1 MKKKGFAI
9 IIITVILFV
18 TTSCTKDSSGGGSG
32 GSGGGS
38 TTGQAV
44 FWTASDLGCGNITVT
59 CNGTSKTINGFNST
73 TPNCGSTY
81 AATFTLDPGTYNF
94 TATCSGV
101 NWTGTVTIT
110 SGTCSTMQLTGG
122 GGGSGGGGGGT
133 SSSQA
138 IFWIASDLG
147 CGPINVTCNGVT
159 KQITAYTS
167 SAPNCG
173 TTGFATFSLGYGIY
187 NFTASCSGLN
197 WNGTISTT
205 PGACITKQ
213 LTSSGGGGGG
223 NCNWSSAT
231 NCVSVTTKV
240 GTRCGDP
247 LSVEITA
254 KNNCTQNIK
263 IYCCIQRTDG
273 SWQGLPDGTFGTGV
287 SPNGTAQWFVCKGT
301 GQYKI
306 FAMPV
311 ATFNSNNCSYPN
323 CN

>member
-1 MKKKGFAI
+1 
-9 IIITVILFV
+9 
-18 TTSCTKDSSGGGSG
+18 
-32 GSGGGS
+32 
-38 TTGQAV
+38 
-44 FWTASDLGCGNITVT
+44 
-59 CNGTSKTINGFNST
+59 
-73 TPNCGSTY
+73 
-81 AATFTLDPGTYNF
+81 
-94 TATCSGV
+94 
-101 NWTGTVTIT
+101 
-110 SGTCSTMQLTGG
+110 MQLTGG

-167 SAPNCG
+167 SAPNC
-173 TTGFATFSLGYGIY
+173 S
-187 NFTASCSGLN
+187 
-197 WNGTISTT
+197 
-205 PGACITKQ
+205 
-213 LTSSGGGGGG
+213 
-223 NCNWSSAT
+223 
-231 NCVSVTTKV
+231 
-240 GTRCGDP
+240 
-247 LSVEITA
+247 LSVEMTA

-263 IYCCIQRTDG
+263 IYCCIQRTD
-273 SWQGLPDGTFGTGV
+273 WQLARLARRHFGKGV